1 MLIYSNMKKVFLS
14 VVFCCLTALHIFAAP
29 VWANQ
34 WNVLEFRY
42 NFATNDLD
50 DLTSYI
56 YKLVGDTTIA
66 ANIYSKMVYYPSSEP
81 QKQKYVCAMR
91 TTEDGKAYV
100 YYGNAEYLLYDF
112 NVKVTE
118 VLYTFWGPNAI
129 DYGPVYKDSVV
140 NISTLADGR
149 KKIDVERL
157 GEQCRFLHTWIEGIG
172 SNAGVIYPGSCAA
185 GSFGYALLCAYHDDE
200 CIYTTDNSE
209 FSIYGCEY
217 NQTETAVSN
226 TQARSCS
233 ATKWIK
239 DGLIFINYNGKIC
252 NVLGVEM

>member
-1 MLIYSNMKKVFLS
+1 MKKVFLLAT
-14 VVFCCLTALHIFAAP
+14 FCCLTTLHIFAAP

-34 WNVLEFRY
+34 WNVLEYRY
-42 NFATNDLD
+42 NFATNELD
-50 DLTSYI
+50 DMTTYI
-56 YKLVGDTTIA
+56 YKLLGDTIIA
-66 ANIYSKMVYYPSSEP
+66 QNIYSKIMYYPSSEP

-112 NVKVTE
+112 NVKVTD
-118 VLYTFWGPNAI
+118 VLYTFGGPNAFA
-129 DYGPVYKDSVV
+129 YSPLYKDSVV

-149 KKIDVERL
+149 KKIDLERL
-157 GEQCRFLHTWIEGIG
+157 DGECQFLHSWIEGVG
-172 SNAGVIYPGSCAA
+172 SNEGIVYPGSCTA

-226 TQARSCS
+226 TQARSCA

-239 DGLIFINYNGKIC
+239 DGLIFINCNGKIC

>member
-1 MLIYSNMKKVFLS
+1 MKKLFLL
-14 VVFCCLTALHIFAAP
+14 VVFCCITTLHIIAAP
-29 VWANQ
+29 IWANQ

-50 DLTSYI
+50 DLTSYV
-56 YKLVGDTTIA
+56 YKLAGDTTIA
-66 ANIYSKMVYYPSSEP
+66 ANTYSKMVYYPSSEP

-100 YYGNAEYLLYDF
+100 YYDNAEYLLYDF
-112 NVKVTE
+112 NVKVTD
-118 VLYTFWGPNAI
+118 VLYTFWGPNAM
-129 DYGPVYKDSVV
+129 DYGPMYKDSVV
-140 NISTLADGR
+140 NISTSADGR

-172 SNAGVIYPGSCAA
+172 SDAGVIYPGSCTA

-217 NQTETAVSN
+217 NQTETAVSDI
-226 TQARSCS
+226 QKRPRS
-233 ATKWIK
+233 ATKWVRNGQI
-239 DGLIFINYNGKIC
+239 LINRNGKTYNI
-252 NVLGVEM
+252 VGVEM